1 MGNLKPFR
9 LIKNHEDT
17 EMFNT
22 SKRNGE
28 NNNRKKTFLSRHY
41 EYDACGGK

>member
-28 NNNRKKTFLSRHY
+28 NNNEDGRK
-41 EYDACGGK
+41 